1 MEIQLLTGLCIG
13 LGLSAACGFR
23 VFVPILG
30 VSLAHR
36 AGHLELGS
44 GFEWLGGELALIVL
58 LIATIIE
65 VSAYFVPW
73 VDNMLDTIAM
83 PAAVVAGT
91 MMTGAM
97 TGEMSPLLKWSLAAI
112 AGGGAAAAVQ
122 TITTVVRG
130 TSSATTGGIGNPIVS
145 TGELAGSA
153 GITAMALFIPI
164 AAVVIL
170 TMIIFYLGYRLTKK
184 KSKTTLEEVPAT
196 P

>member
-1 MEIQLLTGLCIG
+1 MEVQLLTGLCIG

-23 VFVPILG
+23 VFVPMLG

-44 GFEWLGGELALIVL
+44 GFEWLSSDLAMIAL

-65 VSAYFVPW
+65 VAAYFVPW
-73 VDNMLDTIAM
+73 IDNLLDTIAM

-91 MMTGAM
+91 IMTGAM
-97 TGEMSPLLKWSLAAI
+97 TGEISPLLKWSLAVI

-122 TITTVVRG
+122 TVTTVIRG
-130 TSSATTGGIGNPIVS
+130 ASSATTGGIGNPLVS

-153 GITAMALFIPI
+153 GITAMAVFVPI
-164 AAVVIL
+164 AAVLMV
-170 TMIIFYLGYRLTKK
+170 TMIIFYLGYRLMKK
-184 KSKTTLEEVPAT
+184 KPQVPAEVPVT
-196 P
+196 S